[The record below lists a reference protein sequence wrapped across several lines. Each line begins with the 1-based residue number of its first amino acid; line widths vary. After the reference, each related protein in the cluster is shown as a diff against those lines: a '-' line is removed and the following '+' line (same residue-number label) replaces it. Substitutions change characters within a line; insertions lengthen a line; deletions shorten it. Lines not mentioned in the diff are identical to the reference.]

1 MLHAAARSTRIA
13 RPLVRSASS
22 VVAPKY
28 SQALYNAALAASP
41 QTLTKV
47 QTELSTIST
56 TIKSTPAYSNFVSNP
71 ALSAADRAAGVKTL
85 ITEVSKKGALSDVTK
100 NLLTVLAENGR
111 LGETQAIIDG
121 FSELVSKYKGELE
134 VTITSSSAL
143 PKDVL
148 TRLETALKSSQ
159 AAQKAKTLKI
169 TNKVNSSVMGGI
181 IVDFGDKTI
190 DLSVASRVNKINS
203 LLTQSV

>member
-1 MLHAAARSTRIA
+1 MIFAATRSARIA

-22 VVAPKY
+22 IVAPKY

-47 QTELSTIST
+47 QTELHTIST
-56 TIKSTPAYSNFVSNP
+56 TIKATPTLSAFISNP
-71 ALSAADRAAGVKTL
+71 ALSSSDRAAGIQALVA
-85 ITEVSKKGALSDVTK
+85 EVSKKGPVSDITK
-100 NLLTVLAENGR
+100 NLFTVLSENGR
-111 LGETQAIIDG
+111 LAETQAIIDG
-121 FSELVSKYKGELE
+121 FSELVSKYKGELD
-134 VTITSSSAL
+134 VVVTSSAPL

-148 TRLETALKSSQ
+148 TRLETALKSSK
-159 AAQKAKTLKI
+159 AAQEAKTLKV
-169 TNKVNSSVMGGI
+169 TNKVNPSVMGGI

-190 DLSVASRVNKINS
+190 DLSVASQVNRLNS